1 MSERE
6 RVERIRK
13 LNDLLRCQNAG
24 GRIMIT
30 AGINALCPETVRSI
44 HTAVS
49 AFDAFDQEND
59 PHGEHDC
66 ATLTVEGIKVL
77 WKIDYYDTTM
87 SEGSEDPSDPT
98 VTTRVLTV
106 MRAEEY

>member
-6 RVERIRK
+6 SVERIRK

-30 AGINALCPETVRSI
+30 AGINALCPEIIGSILSAVR
-44 HTAVS
+44 T
-49 AFDAFDQEND
+49 FDGFDQEND
-59 PHGEHDC
+59 PRGEHDC

-77 WKIDYYDTTM
+77 WKIDYYDKSM
-87 SEGSEDPSDPT
+87 MFGSEDPANPE